1 METDKRP
8 MTTAR
13 RLSWMAARWGG
24 RALRVSFAWMV
35 LIGFLALV
43 VARVT
48 IAAAADAGMNFSD
61 ELMRVGEHHVGGE
74 VLDSVYDIELN
85 GQTFYS
91 SNSASPKSMEAVLDY
106 FQAQCRHHSMGL
118 RDSFEHLDTT
128 MQTLPDAPTA
138 SADSEGVLVVRKDAG
153 DRGYIF
159 CVAPDHTL
167 TRGEIV
173 ERIAR
178 FGRTGDL
185 SSVGELRYIAT
196 RKAEDVTQVVTA
208 WTAEPLRLAE
218 MFPVEGEVPGVDY
231 GNVPRPDGA
240 RRTLSG
246 SIKGSPFGLNTYEVH
261 GAVPSVLSNVDAKL
275 TAAGWRRESGGP
287 DIPENGRFY
296 ALGSSLDLVVA
307 VDDVGSG
314 LTRATYA
321 VSYNRG
327 RITF

>member
-1 METDKRP
+1 VSL
-8 MTTAR
+8 A
-13 RLSWMAARWGG
+13 W
-24 RALRVSFAWMV
+24 ALLV
-35 LIGFLALV
+35 GFLALV
-43 VARVT
+43 VARVS
-48 IAAAADAGMNFSD
+48 IAAASDAGMNISD
-61 ELMRVGEHHVGGE
+61 ELMRVGEHHVGGD
-74 VLDSVYDIELN
+74 VPDSVYDIELN

-91 SNSASPKSMEAVLDY
+91 ANSATPASMGAVLDY
-106 FQAQCRHHSMGL
+106 FQQQCRQHSLGL
-118 RDSFEHLDTT
+118 RESFQHLDTT
-128 MQTLPDAPTA
+128 MQTLPSTPAAASDA
-138 SADSEGVLVVRKDAG
+138 EGVLVVRKDAG

-173 ERIAR
+173 ERVAR

-208 WTAEPLRLAE
+208 WTDAPLRLAQ
-218 MFPVEGEVPGVDY
+218 MFPLEGEVPGVDY

-246 SIKGSPFGLNTYEVH
+246 SIKGSPFGINSYEVH
-261 GAVPSVLSNVDAKL
+261 GAMPAVLGNVDAKL
-275 TAAGWRRESGGP
+275 TAAGWKRESGGP
-287 DIPENGRFY
+287 EVPDNGRFY
-296 ALGSSLDLVVA
+296 SLGTSLDVVVA